1 MEQYLEECA
10 EVFLKDQGKLFD
22 EPVAETIEEAKEF
35 LEDCFAQVF
44 ENISEVRAYLDEEG
58 MDVSGVS
65 DEELARRRA
74 NWTPKVKEVTGYL
87 KRYRKLVTSADKG
100 AILADE

>member
-10 EVFLKDQGKLFD
+10 EVFLKEQGKLFD
-22 EPVAETIEEAKEF
+22 EPVVETIEEAKEF

-65 DEELARRRA
+65 DEELADEL
-74 NWTPKVKEVTGYL
+74 EVFAISDG
-87 KRYRKLVTSADKG
+87 RYFVVEA
-100 AILADE
+100 

>member
-10 EVFLKDQGKLFD
+10 EVFLKEQGKLFD

-65 DEELARRRA
+65 DEELADELGVFA
-74 NWTPKVKEVTGYL
+74 ISDG
-87 KRYRKLVTSADKG
+87 RYFVVEA
-100 AILADE
+100 

>member
-10 EVFLKDQGKLFD
+10 EVFLKEQGKLFD

-35 LEDCFAQVF
+35 LEDRFAQVF
-44 ENISEVRAYLDEEG
+44 ENISDVRAYLDEEG

-65 DEELARRRA
+65 DEELADEL
-74 NWTPKVKEVTGYL
+74 EVFAISDG
-87 KRYRKLVTSADKG
+87 RYFVVEA
-100 AILADE
+100 

>member
-10 EVFLKDQGKLFD
+10 EVFLKEQGKLFD

-35 LEDCFAQVF
+35 LGDCFAQVF

-65 DEELARRRA
+65 DEELADEL
-74 NWTPKVKEVTGYL
+74 EVFAISDG
-87 KRYRKLVTSADKG
+87 RYFVVEA
-100 AILADE
+100 

>member
-10 EVFLKDQGKLFD
+10 EVFLKEQGKLFD

-65 DEELARRRA
+65 DEELGRRA
-74 NWTPKVKEVTGYL
+74 GGICHF
-87 KRYRKLVTSADKG
+87 RRQ
-100 AILADE
+100 ILCC

>member
-10 EVFLKDQGKLFD
+10 EVFLKEQGKLFD

-44 ENISEVRAYLDEEG
+44 ENIVYRILREDVGLLIQYLPFQTADT
-58 MDVSGVS
+58 
-65 DEELARRRA
+65 LL
-74 NWTPKVKEVTGYL
+74 L
-87 KRYRKLVTSADKG
+87 KRKR
-100 AILADE
+100 

>member
-10 EVFLKDQGKLFD
+10 EVFLKEQGKLFD
-22 EPVAETIEEAKEF
+22 EPVAKTIEEAKAF

-44 ENISEVRAYLDEEG
+44 ENISDVRAYLDEEG

-65 DEELARRRA
+65 DEELADEL
-74 NWTPKVKEVTGYL
+74 EVFAISDG
-87 KRYRKLVTSADKG
+87 RYFVVEA
-100 AILADE
+100 

>member
-10 EVFLKDQGKLFD
+10 EVFLEEQGKLFD

-44 ENISEVRAYLDEEG
+44 ENISDVRAYLDEEG

-65 DEELARRRA
+65 DEELADEL
-74 NWTPKVKEVTGYL
+74 EVFAISDG
-87 KRYRKLVTSADKG
+87 RYFVVEA
-100 AILADE
+100 

>member
-10 EVFLKDQGKLFD
+10 EVFLKEQGKLFD
-22 EPVAETIEEAKEF
+22 EPVAETKEEAKEF

-44 ENISEVRAYLDEEG
+44 ENISDVRAYLDEEG

-65 DEELARRRA
+65 DEELADEL
-74 NWTPKVKEVTGYL
+74 EVFAISDG
-87 KRYRKLVTSADKG
+87 RYFVVEA
-100 AILADE
+100 

>member
-10 EVFLKDQGKLFD
+10 EVFLKEQGKLFD
-22 EPVAETIEEAKEF
+22 EPVAETIEAKEF

-65 DEELARRRA
+65 DEELADEL
-74 NWTPKVKEVTGYL
+74 EVFAISDG
-87 KRYRKLVTSADKG
+87 RYFVVEA
-100 AILADE
+100 

>member
-10 EVFLKDQGKLFD
+10 EVFLKEQGKLVD

-65 DEELARRRA
+65 DEELADEL
-74 NWTPKVKEVTGYL
+74 EVFAISDG
-87 KRYRKLVTSADKG
+87 RYFVVEA
-100 AILADE
+100 

>member
-10 EVFLKDQGKLFD
+10 EVFLKEQGKLFD

-44 ENISEVRAYLDEEG
+44 ENIVVYTWD
-58 MDVSGVS
+58 
-65 DEELARRRA
+65 
-74 NWTPKVKEVTGYL
+74 KEQVL
-87 KRYRKLVTSADKG
+87 K
-100 AILADE
+100 